1 MLLVG
6 AAPGA
11 AKLAAAR
18 ATAGRVRIVTL
29 ETLCDGLRKNDVDAA
44 MRDAGDL
51 VLDKSELSRGFAG
64 KNAVA
69 CSDRIAAAC
78 GAGSGRLEDKKS
90 KKRLVHDSA
99 ESRDTPAKLLKTQHA
114 AGDEDMA

>member
-1 MLLVG
+1 MLVVG

-18 ATAGRVRIVTL
+18 ATAGRVRILTL

-44 MRDAGDL
+44 VRDAGDL
-51 VLDKSELSRGFAG
+51 VLDKSELSKSFAG
-64 KNAVA
+64 RNAVSCA
-69 CSDRIAAAC
+69 DRIAAAC
-78 GAGSGRLEDKKS
+78 GVDPGRLEDNN

-99 ESRDTPAKLLKTQHA
+99 ESRGIPAKLLKARHA
-114 AGDEDMA
+114 ADDED